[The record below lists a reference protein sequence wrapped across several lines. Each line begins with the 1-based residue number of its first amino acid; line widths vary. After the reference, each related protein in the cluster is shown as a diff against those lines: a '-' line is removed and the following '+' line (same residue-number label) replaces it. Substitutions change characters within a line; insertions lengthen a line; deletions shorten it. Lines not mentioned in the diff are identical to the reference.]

1 MSNKYINIYNNLVTL
16 TRNKELYKNFTKED
30 TFSDRLLMF
39 LFHFAFL
46 LRAFKNYNNKK
57 ILQDIFDMIFRH
69 LEISIREIGY
79 GDATVNKKMKTYIN
93 TFYDILSKIDNWEK
107 MTKDKKNEIFNN
119 YLYLKNNDND
129 LVDYFDKYVVKLSN
143 ITLNSL
149 INV

>member
-1 MSNKYINIYNNLVTL
+1 
-16 TRNKELYKNFTKED
+16 
-30 TFSDRLLMF
+30 
-39 LFHFAFL
+39 
-46 LRAFKNYNNKK
+46 
-57 ILQDIFDMIFRH
+57 MIFRH